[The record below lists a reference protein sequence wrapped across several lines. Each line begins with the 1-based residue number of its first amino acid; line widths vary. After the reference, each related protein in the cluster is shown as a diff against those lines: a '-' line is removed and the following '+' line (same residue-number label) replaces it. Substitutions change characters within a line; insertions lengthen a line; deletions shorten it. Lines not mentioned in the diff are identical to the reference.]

1 MASDRSKTRY
11 SALVERIS
19 FPARPP
25 QARAG
30 NDSGKAGPPL
40 TATSSSPLVAFYRDG
55 APDDEGRTLAEILA
69 WDDDRLEA
77 IHDFIQWLF
86 PLPEPSGANPHA
98 PILDPATTRIF
109 HSSIA
114 MQDRL
119 RQSFQ
124 RMMRFYGFRQST
136 TPAGIAIERAPDFA
150 ARAHN
155 WLWPMNH
162 NHLRLT
168 RILRSTLLL
177 GLDAESKAL
186 FRALNALYREYP
198 DRIPSRT
205 HAFWSS
211 ASGS

>member
-1 MASDRSKTRY
+1 MIS
-11 SALVERIS
+11 ERL
-19 FPARPP
+19 
-25 QARAG
+25 
-30 NDSGKAGPPL
+30 DLPL
-40 TATSSSPLVAFYRDG
+40 TGTPTHPLVAFYREG
-55 APDDEGRTLAEILA
+55 APDDDGRTLAEILA

-77 IHDFIQWLF
+77 VHDFIQWLF

-98 PILDPATTRIF
+98 PILDPTTIRIF

-124 RMMRFYGFRQST
+124 RMMRFYGFRQIST
-136 TPAGIAIERAPDFA
+136 SAGIAIERTPDFA
-150 ARAHN
+150 ARAQN

-177 GLDAESKAL
+177 GLGAESKAL
-186 FRALNALYREYP
+186 FNALNALYREYP

-211 ASGS
+211 AAGS

>member
-1 MASDRSKTRY
+1 MDDK
-11 SALVERIS
+11 L
-19 FPARPP
+19 
-25 QARAG
+25 
-30 NDSGKAGPPL
+30 
-40 TATSSSPLVAFYRDG
+40 SPLIAFYRDG
-55 APDDEGRTLAEILA
+55 APDDEGRTLAEILS

-77 IHDFIQWLF
+77 IHNFIQWLF
-86 PLPEPSGANPHA
+86 PLPEPSGANPSA
-98 PILDPATTRIF
+98 PILYPTETRMF
-109 HSSIA
+109 RSSLA
-114 MQDRL
+114 MQQRL
-119 RQSFQ
+119 RQSLH
-124 RMMRFYGFRQST
+124 RMLCFYGLALLST
-136 TPAGIAIERAPDFA
+136 PNGLAVERAPNFDP
-150 ARAHN
+150 RAQN

>member
-1 MASDRSKTRY
+1 MAGTHP
-11 SALVERIS
+11 I
-19 FPARPP
+19 
-25 QARAG
+25 
-30 NDSGKAGPPL
+30 
-40 TATSSSPLVAFYRDG
+40 VAFYREG
-55 APDDEGRTLAEILA
+55 ATDDEGRTLAEILA

-77 IHDFIQWLF
+77 VHNFIQWLF

-98 PILDPATTRIF
+98 PILDPATILTF

-124 RMMRFYGFRQST
+124 RMLRFYGFRQVST
-136 TPAGIAIERAPDFA
+136 PTGIAIERMPNFA
-150 ARAHN
+150 ARAEN

-177 GLDAESKAL
+177 GLGAESKAL
-186 FRALNALYREYP
+186 FHALNALYREYP

-205 HAFWSS
+205 HAFWSN
-211 ASGS
+211 AAGS

>member
-1 MASDRSKTRY
+1 
-11 SALVERIS
+11 
-19 FPARPP
+19 
-25 QARAG
+25 
-30 NDSGKAGPPL
+30 L

-124 RMMRFYGFRQST
+124 RMMRFYGFRQIA

-150 ARAHN
+150 ARAQN